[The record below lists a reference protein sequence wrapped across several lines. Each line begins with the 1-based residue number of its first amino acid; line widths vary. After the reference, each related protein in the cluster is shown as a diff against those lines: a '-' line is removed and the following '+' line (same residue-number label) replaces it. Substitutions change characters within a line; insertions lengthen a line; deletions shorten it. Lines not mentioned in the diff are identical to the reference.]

1 MLKRNVNQLS
11 ELHSKLEE
19 LQLDYDFKIE
29 NLKTE
34 ITQLHASL
42 DKKQSYTDQL
52 HEKLDEIDMKLLET
66 KQHKQLYHDN
76 VRQCCLE
83 LLSLNVGIR
92 QVEPVI
98 RSVLKN
104 VEGYEVGDL
113 PKTGTLVRMY
123 SELKGLAYQQV
134 AEELSKATNLTLHSD
149 GTSKF
154 GQHYGSFQ
162 ISSQTAEGTISAYSL
177 GLSEMV
183 TGSAEKTSELIK

>member
-34 ITQLHASL
+34 ITRLHGSL

-66 KQHKQLYHDN
+66 KQHKQLYRDN

-83 LLSLNVGIR
+83 LLSLNVGIW

-98 RSVLKN
+98 RSVLK
-104 VEGYEVGDL
+104 DM
-113 PKTGTLVRMY
+113 KLVICLRL
-123 SELKGLAYQQV
+123 E
-134 AEELSKATNLTLHSD
+134 HW
-149 GTSKF
+149 
-154 GQHYGSFQ
+154 
-162 ISSQTAEGTISAYSL
+162 
-177 GLSEMV
+177 
-183 TGSAEKTSELIK
+183 